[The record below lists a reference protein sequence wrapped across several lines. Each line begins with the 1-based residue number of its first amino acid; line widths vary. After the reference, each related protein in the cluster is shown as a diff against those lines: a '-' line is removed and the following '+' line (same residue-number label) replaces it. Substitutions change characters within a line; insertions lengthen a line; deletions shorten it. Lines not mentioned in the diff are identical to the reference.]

1 MPILKNNFLQKL
13 CTDVRIQEKV
23 HLAQIYK
30 DKFIYWCLL
39 KLCDSV
45 IAMSDINIGFHTGKQ

>member
-30 DKFIYWCLL
+30 DKFIY
-39 KLCDSV
+39 
-45 IAMSDINIGFHTGKQ
+45 